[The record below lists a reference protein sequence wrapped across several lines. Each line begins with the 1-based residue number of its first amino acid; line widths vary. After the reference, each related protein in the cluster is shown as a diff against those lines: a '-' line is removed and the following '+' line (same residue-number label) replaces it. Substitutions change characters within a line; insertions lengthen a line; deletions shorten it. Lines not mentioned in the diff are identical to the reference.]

1 MLPGFDGTGALLAP
15 LVAELDG
22 RFQTRVVRYPKNKPL
37 IYPQLFPCIREV
49 LPWGKPYSILA
60 DSFSGHLALLFAEDQ
75 PQYLESIILCSS
87 FIIDPTVPPKWW
99 NKLSWKDPFK
109 APFSEETLK
118 TYFLGEN
125 CSATLLSETR
135 RAFES
140 IPPEI
145 LEFRWN
151 MALRTNAWPQL
162 ARCRKP
168 LLYLSGSQDKLCS
181 PSTPE
186 QIVAQNGRVEVL
198 TMNGPHCVLQTSP
211 REAAAY
217 IDGFAQ
223 QTHLSNAA

>member
-1 MLPGFDGTGALLAP
+1 
-15 LVAELDG
+15 
-22 RFQTRVVRYPKNKPL
+22 
-37 IYPQLFPCIREV
+37 
-49 LPWGKPYSILA
+49 
-60 DSFSGHLALLFAEDQ
+60 LALLFAEDQ